1 MYGTN
6 TETRNSNPLD
16 IPETYKIWPFELS
29 DFQKDAV
36 SSIYNNNDTLVCAP
50 TGSGKTLPAEFA
62 IHLFHERDRKVIYTT
77 PVKALSN
84 EKFNDLSKKFPNI
97 SFGLLTG
104 DNKFNP
110 EADVVVMTTEILLNT
125 LNKMSSLT
133 LKQGKIK
140 EALKET
146 LDFDID
152 LTRLGAVIFDEIHY
166 INDPDRGPVWEKSI
180 MKLPKNTIYVGLSA
194 TIYGPEK
201 LCKWSQTPLP
211 LGAGRGKMT
220 LCETHHRNVPLEHY
234 SFMSIPESNFKK
246 MNTETTSMISE
257 FVNKPILLKQQDH
270 PFQEKTYDQIKK
282 VLKYV
287 CDKRIVIKPSFIFNK
302 MVEYLYNNSILPAIA
317 FVFSRKQCYIWAN
330 IVNKTLFEE
339 GSLIPSIIEKKATQ
353 ILISKLPNWKEY
365 VELPE
370 FKSIVKLLEKGIA
383 VHHSGVTPVFRE
395 MIELLFKEGLIR
407 LLVATETFA
416 IGINMGIKCCIFT
429 SLTKFDGRQFRFLHS
444 HEYGQ
449 AAGRAGRRGKD
460 KKGVIFHLNMLYN
473 ARDNNP
479 GADVYR
485 RMLSGNPQTL
495 VSKFKVDFNLI
506 LSMLNVGTTNLS
518 DFVNSSML
526 TNEMNGELVEVKKQL
541 EKLKE
546 TYIRVENGLQY
557 LQTPKDVM
565 EHYFDLKTEESITTN
580 KKKKKKIKNLVVF
593 EEQEY
598 KHLLKDVEQYK
609 KLDNIKELIQNK
621 EKTIHNITSYVDS
634 EIEIHLKILKENGFI
649 EIKDDISVL
658 TLKGEIAANIHEVH
672 SLAIA
677 DILVDGKLDKLN
689 IEEIVAV
696 LSVFQDVKLSDDVKY
711 HNYNGCNVN
720 KTIKQGIRD
729 IKKSLDHYYD
739 IETHYQT
746 NFSQS
751 YGIQY
756 DTCEFMYNWCF
767 TENNVDCR
775 NIYEE
780 AKKYNIYTG
789 EFVKAILKLVNI
801 SNELEKV
808 CYITENVEL
817 MNKLSH
823 VKDRV
828 LKSIATNQSLYL

>member
-1 MYGTN
+1 
-6 TETRNSNPLD
+6 
-16 IPETYKIWPFELS
+16 
-29 DFQKDAV
+29 
-36 SSIYNNNDTLVCAP
+36 
-50 TGSGKTLPAEFA
+50 
-62 IHLFHERDRKVIYTT
+62 
-77 PVKALSN
+77 
-84 EKFNDLSKKFPNI
+84 
-97 SFGLLTG
+97 
-104 DNKFNP
+104 
-110 EADVVVMTTEILLNT
+110 
-125 LNKMSSLT
+125 MSSLT

-479 GADVYR
+479 GSR
-485 RMLSGNPQTL
+485 C
-495 VSKFKVDFNLI
+495 I
-506 LSMLNVGTTNLS
+506 
-518 DFVNSSML
+518 
-526 TNEMNGELVEVKKQL
+526 
-541 EKLKE
+541 
-546 TYIRVENGLQY
+546 
-557 LQTPKDVM
+557 
-565 EHYFDLKTEESITTN
+565 
-580 KKKKKKIKNLVVF
+580 
-593 EEQEY
+593 
-598 KHLLKDVEQYK
+598 
-609 KLDNIKELIQNK
+609 
-621 EKTIHNITSYVDS
+621 
-634 EIEIHLKILKENGFI
+634 
-649 EIKDDISVL
+649 
-658 TLKGEIAANIHEVH
+658 
-672 SLAIA
+672 
-677 DILVDGKLDKLN
+677 
-689 IEEIVAV
+689 
-696 LSVFQDVKLSDDVKY
+696 
-711 HNYNGCNVN
+711 
-720 KTIKQGIRD
+720 
-729 IKKSLDHYYD
+729 
-739 IETHYQT
+739 
-746 NFSQS
+746 
-751 YGIQY
+751 
-756 DTCEFMYNWCF
+756 
-767 TENNVDCR
+767 
-775 NIYEE
+775 
-780 AKKYNIYTG
+780 
-789 EFVKAILKLVNI
+789 
-801 SNELEKV
+801 
-808 CYITENVEL
+808 
-817 MNKLSH
+817 
-823 VKDRV
+823 
-828 LKSIATNQSLYL
+828 